1 MALQVYSKHFL
12 LCETVPLFPGPH
24 PGVRR
29 FRRREPGLRQLG
41 TVACQGKALAVEG
54 HTNRGVNTNHRMT
67 SHLCDPT
74 RLRAET
80 RRTQGL
86 PVPRGGFHKAGEG
99 PAFGDSFPDFSSGR
113 NRAQRSVPGG
123 GAGFCRG
130 NWRSK
135 FFFLRKRRKHTAS
148 SFSYSSMAMST
159 PLTCTPS
166 WARIKMYFTPS
177 MTRVDTRSL
186 CSAGRRTVT
195 SAAATST
202 CLG

>member
-1 MALQVYSKHFL
+1 MAWQVYRTHSL
-12 LCETVPLFPGPH
+12 LCKTVPLFPGPH
-24 PGVRR
+24 PGVQR
-29 FRRREPGLRQLG
+29 FRRREPSLWQLG

-74 RLRAET
+74 RLRA
-80 RRTQGL
+80 
-86 PVPRGGFHKAGEG
+86 RGGFHKAGEG

-123 GAGFCRG
+123 DAGFCRG
-130 NWRSK
+130 NRRSK
-135 FFFLRKRRKHTAS
+135 FFFLRKRRKPQAS

>member
-12 LCETVPLFPGPH
+12 LCKTVHLFPGPH

-41 TVACQGKALAVEG
+41 TVAFQGKALAVEG
-54 HTNRGVNTNHRMT
+54 HTNRGVNTNHRTT

-86 PVPRGGFHKAGEG
+86 PVPRGGFHKAGGRPRLWRFFPRFLIGEKSG
-99 PAFGDSFPDFSSGR
+99 PAERPWK
-113 NRAQRSVPGG
+113 

-186 CSAGRRTVT
+186 CSAGSRTVT